1 MKVLQNPVSVLR
13 RLHNPDMGACDLRL
27 LESLAPSHASI
38 ATFRRNPRR
47 YAADILYALLDV
59 TTEDKILK
67 SRNKETSQASA
78 VDDKKPSTTA
88 KKDAT
93 AKKDTTAKKD
103 AKKTEKEADKEAS
116 PKKKSKKKK
125 STPTSPGTTS

>member
-1 MKVLQNPVSVLR
+1 
-13 RLHNPDMGACDLRL
+13 MGACDLRL

-67 SRNKETSQASA
+67 SRNKETSQVSA
-78 VDDKKPSTTA
+78 ADDKKPSTTA
-88 KKDAT
+88 KKEAPT
-93 AKKDTTAKKD
+93 KKD
-103 AKKTEKEADKEAS
+103 ATKTKKEADKEAS